1 MTSKPKLLVLG
12 AGGHAKVLLDAFF
25 AGQRHLD
32 WALVILTPE
41 SYLHGSRLLGV
52 PIVGDDDCIDAQ
64 VRAGATHFVVGVG
77 SIKSN
82 ALRTRLYA
90 FGMQNELKP
99 LTVIHP
105 KAICSPLA
113 ILGAGAQVMAGA
125 IINADA
131 VIGNNVII
139 NTGAIVEHDCQI
151 GDHVHIAPGVRLS
164 GGVTVETGAHIGT
177 GACIRQGVRIGTQ
190 AVVGMGAVVVND
202 VLPNT
207 VVMGV
212 PAKQKK

>member
-1 MTSKPKLLVLG
+1 MISKPKLVVLG

-25 AGQRHLD
+25 AGQQQLD

-41 SYLHGSRLLGV
+41 SHLHGSRLLGV
-52 PIVGDDDCIDAQ
+52 PIIGDDDCIDAQ
-64 VRAGATHFVVGVG
+64 VRAGATHFVVGIG

-90 FGMQNELKP
+90 FGLQHQLKP

-105 KAICSPLA
+105 NAICSKWA
-113 ILGAGAQVMAGA
+113 HLGAGVQVMAGA
-125 IINADA
+125 IVNADA
-131 VIGNNVII
+131 IIGDHVII
-139 NTGAIVEHDCQI
+139 NTGAIVEHDCHI

-164 GGVTVETGAHIGT
+164 GGVVVEDGAHIGT
-177 GACIRQGVRIGTQ
+177 GACIRQGVRVGKQ

-207 VVMGV
+207 IVMGV